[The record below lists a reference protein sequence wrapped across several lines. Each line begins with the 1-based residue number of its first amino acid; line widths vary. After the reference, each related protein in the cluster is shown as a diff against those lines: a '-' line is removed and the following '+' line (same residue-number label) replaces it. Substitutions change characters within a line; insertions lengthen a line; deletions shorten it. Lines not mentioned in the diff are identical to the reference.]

1 MAVDLSLVVTF
12 KAGIKT
18 VARIDKLAVEWDL
31 SRANVVLKLVESALL
46 HVGEP
51 VEVSAITKDGERHKN
66 GVAITVNNEARRL
79 L

>member
-1 MAVDLSLVVTF
+1 MAADLSVLVSF
-12 KAGIKT
+12 KAGVKT
-18 VARIDKLAVEWDL
+18 IARIDKQAIEWGL
-31 SRANVVLKLVESALL
+31 SRANTVLKLVESALI

-51 VEVSAITKDGERHKN
+51 IEVNTVTNNGERHNN

>member
-1 MAVDLSLVVTF
+1 M
-12 KAGIKT
+12 G
-18 VARIDKLAVEWDL
+18 L
-31 SRANVVLKLVESALL
+31 SRANTVLKLVVSALI

-51 VEVSAITKDGERHKN
+51 VEVSAITNNGERHKN